1 VLITRGAEGA
11 LAVSARGSVTI
22 PAARV
27 DVVDTIGP
35 GDAFSAGFL
44 AWWRQRGLDRGR
56 RLSELETIA
65 GAAGFASMVASRA
78 CERAGADPPRL
89 VEL

>member
-27 DVVDTIGP
+27 DVVDTIGA

-44 AWWRQRGLDRGR
+44 AWWRQRGLDRR
-56 RLSELETIA
+56 RLSELETVA
-65 GAAGFASMVASRA
+65 GAAGFACMVASRA